1 MAIITTDDGIIITT
15 DAGVPIA
22 TDDVFPP
29 SGQIQLFDFSVNLF
43 AALLWQYTNAVNL
56 QGIIQKKQDWYS
68 TNNQAFWQDWYRDVF
83 DLSTANEFGL
93 AVWSIILGLPLFI
106 NTPADTGF
114 PTFGFGGSNGTVN
127 FDNGILADDNGTI
140 YNLPLETKRIAL
152 QLRYFQLVSSG
163 TVPET
168 NRMLNYV
175 FGDMGSSYL
184 LDYGTMNQ
192 AYIFLF
198 PVSWDLAYIFNNL
211 DILPRP
217 AGVGST
223 WIDATLHYFGF
234 GGSNGALNFDNGIL
248 GG

>member
-1 MAIITTDDGIIITT
+1 MPILVTDDGIIITT
-15 DAGVPIA
+15 DSGIPIS
-22 TDDVFPP
+22 TDTPP
-29 SGQIQLFDFSVNLF
+29 DNDDTQLFDFSVDVLR
-43 AALLWQYTNAVNL
+43 ALLWEYNEASGL
-56 QGIIQKKQDWYS
+56 QSLVQAKQSWYDA
-68 TNNQAFWQDWYRDVF
+68 NQQQFWQAWLTNVF
-83 DLSTANEFGL
+83 QLTTANEFGL
-93 AVWSIILGLPLFI
+93 AVWSIILGLPLFTS
-106 NTPADTGF
+106 TPPDPDQ
-114 PTFGFGGSNGTVN
+114 PTFGFGGTNGAVN
-127 FDNGILADDNGTI
+127 FDNGILADQNGTI
-140 YNLPLETKRIAL
+140 FNLPLETKRIAL

-168 NRMLNYV
+168 NRMLAYLFSQAGRV
-175 FGDMGSSYL
+175 YL

-223 WIDATLHYFGF
+223 WMDATLHYFGF
-234 GGSNGALNFDNGIL
+234 GGTNGALNFDNGIL